1 MLVSLGPCRGLSWLM
16 SPTSGLSPCPLQG
29 QDASAQTW
37 REKLEWEPAE
47 RSRNLPA
54 RLDAAVATRPAQ
66 PGPGIPAGRLQQL
79 RSFPPLLPEPSPAG
93 CPEQPSISCSERWG
107 PAGVL
112 AGGEEL
118 ALGVG
123 RRDGAEE
130 GARNKCEQPVGLS
143 GETGA
148 QAERCRACGER
159 RGTQRDVGLV
169 SGARA
174 PVDVR
179 VLLVSTCKRGD
190 LCEKRVRSVR
200 WVRGARCIQRL
211 LQACCA
217 SRPRSSRGGCGDC
230 HELIRRILF
239 YNRCHS
245 NGEAGS
251 SLPPDPSASSAARP
265 AKLRDHLLIRA
276 TGWSPPRCR
285 CPSPGLRPP
294 CGEGRQ
300 PPGTGSRARIQ
311 HLGEGWRG

>member
-1 MLVSLGPCRGLSWLM
+1 M
-16 SPTSGLSPCPLQG
+16 SPTSGLSQ
-29 QDASAQTW
+29 A
-37 REKLEWEPAE
+37 
-47 RSRNLPA
+47 A
-54 RLDAAVATRPAQ
+54 RVLYR
-66 PGPGIPAGRLQQL
+66 GRMH
-79 RSFPPLLPEPSPAG
+79 LPEPGEKNLSGSLLKGAGTCPLAWTLRWPRGRHSLGLASLRGGSSSFAPSLPSSPSPARQDARSSPASAAARG
-93 CPEQPSISCSERWG
+93 GALLASWQGERSWPWGWAGETEQ
-107 PAGVL
+107 
-112 AGGEEL
+112 
-118 ALGVG
+118 
-123 RRDGAEE
+123 RR
-130 GARNKCEQPVGLS
+130 EQEINANSPVGLS

-159 RGTQRDVGLV
+159 RGMQGAVGLV

-179 VLLVSTCKRGD
+179 VLLVFTCKRGD

-217 SRPRSSRGGCGDC
+217 SRARSSRGGCGDC